1 MRDVFELVKRDLDI
15 RNQQGHERFG
25 GPLTVDGPTNGTNNN
40 DEAIL
45 VKAYE
50 EALDLC
56 VYLRK
61 EIGRKG
67 LMPT

>member
-15 RNQQGHERFG
+15 RNQQGHEKFG
-25 GPLTVDGPTNGTNNN
+25 GPLTVEGPTNGGET
-40 DEAIL
+40 DDSTLI
-45 VKAYE
+45 KAYE

-67 LMPT
+67 LMPS